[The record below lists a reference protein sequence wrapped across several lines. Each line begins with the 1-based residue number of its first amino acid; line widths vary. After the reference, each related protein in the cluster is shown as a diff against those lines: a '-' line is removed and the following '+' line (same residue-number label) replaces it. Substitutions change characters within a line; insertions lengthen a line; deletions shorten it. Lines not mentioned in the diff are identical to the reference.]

1 MFNNAKIEK
10 SADLH
15 HSYCRKCFSEYVK
28 TRRHA
33 LGENLPLCENA
44 SCSSFLGVYISEAVL
59 STVFN
64 SVVRAP
70 YGNIGYDFV
79 CGKGLKIDVKSS
91 CFHKKIN
98 AWSFCTKKNKIADY
112 FICLAFDSRINF
124 IPVHIWIIPGSV
136 VNHLSGFHIKSSYLE
151 KWMEYEKPLGNIP
164 ELVNKLTTNAV
175 DVHWWQV
182 PHARRRSALKIGD
195 HRCGN
200 SGHHRNGS
208 QNQRL
213 TNRDIR
219 PYATGTDPVFWD
231 IPQNARISASW
242 AYTDCQAPMQPRDF
256 WGREIGNLYI
266 QSRYNIS

>member
-1 MFNNAKIEK
+1 MIPEYKVCSICKKRLPINMFNNAKIEK

-112 FICLAFDSRINF
+112 FICLAFSRN
-124 IPVHIWIIPGSV
+124 
-136 VNHLSGFHIKSSYLE
+136 
-151 KWMEYEKPLGNIP
+151 P
-164 ELVNKLTTNAV
+164 EVFKLFSKTLN
-175 DVHWWQV
+175 
-182 PHARRRSALKIGD
+182 
-195 HRCGN
+195 N
-200 SGHHRNGS
+200 
-208 QNQRL
+208 
-213 TNRDIR
+213 
-219 PYATGTDPVFWD
+219 
-231 IPQNARISASW
+231 
-242 AYTDCQAPMQPRDF
+242 
-256 WGREIGNLYI
+256 
-266 QSRYNIS
+266 